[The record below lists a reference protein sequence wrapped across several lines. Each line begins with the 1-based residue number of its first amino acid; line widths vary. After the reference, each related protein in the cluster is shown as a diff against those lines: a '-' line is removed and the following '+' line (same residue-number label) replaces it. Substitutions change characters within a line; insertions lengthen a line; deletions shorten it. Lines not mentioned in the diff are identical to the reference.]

1 MHVVSSSHLLNAALH
16 VLKLISI
23 IWSGIKF
30 LSIGR
35 SNFAGS
41 ENIENDRNVRSLRVW
56 EQHKECQM
64 PMPLFV
70 DSRGNAS
77 LNFVIPEMKKVFTT
91 KSVKNMI
98 ETKRFSLKKKIPMI
112 KHTKSIFSNKL

>member
-16 VLKLISI
+16 VLIISI
-23 IWSGIKF
+23 IWSGIMF

-41 ENIENDRNVRSLRVW
+41 KNIENDRNVRSLRVW

-64 PMPLFV
+64 PMPLVV

-91 KSVKNMI
+91 K
-98 ETKRFSLKKKIPMI
+98 RFSLKKKD
-112 KHTKSIFSNKL
+112 SNDQTYKKYLFK

>member
-41 ENIENDRNVRSLRVW
+41 KNIENDKREEFTSMGAAQR
-56 EQHKECQM
+56 M
-64 PMPLFV
+64 P
-70 DSRGNAS
+70 DANAS
-77 LNFVIPEMKKVFTT
+77 GC
-91 KSVKNMI
+91 
-98 ETKRFSLKKKIPMI
+98 
-112 KHTKSIFSNKL
+112 

>member
-1 MHVVSSSHLLNAALH
+1 MHVVSGSHLLNAALH

-30 LSIGR
+30 LSTGR

-41 ENIENDRNVRSLRVW
+41 KSIENDRNVRSLRVW

-64 PMPLFV
+64 PMPLVV

-77 LNFVIPEMKKVFTT
+77 LNFVIPERIGVQMKKVLTT
-91 KSVKNMI
+91 KCTKNMI
-98 ETKRFSLKKKIPMI
+98 ETKRFFFCLKR
-112 KHTKSIFSNKL
+112 SQ